1 MRQLQSIA
9 PEKARHSRPMKSRA
23 VSSFWISYRRLP
35 AEVQLAAK
43 KQYRLWLSDP
53 HHPSLRFKK
62 VGNDWSARITG
73 DYRAVGVMDGDTV
86 IWYFIGTHAE
96 YDRLLGTK

>member
-1 MRQLQSIA
+1 
-9 PEKARHSRPMKSRA
+9 MKSRA
-23 VSSFWISYRRLP
+23 VGSFWSSYQRLP
-35 AEVQLAAK
+35 AAIQRAAR

-62 VGNDWSARITG
+62 VGSDWSARITE

-86 IWYFIGTHAE
+86 IWYFVGTHAE
-96 YDRLLGTK
+96 YDRILGKK

>member
-1 MRQLQSIA
+1 
-9 PEKARHSRPMKSRA
+9 MKSRA
-23 VSSFWISYRRLP
+23 VSSFWIGYRRLP
-35 AEVQLAAK
+35 AEVQTAAK

-62 VGNDWSARITG
+62 VGSDWSARITG
-73 DYRAVGVMDGDTV
+73 DYRSVGVMAMNGRGERKFIMDGDTV

-96 YDRLLGTK
+96 YDRLLGKR

>member
-1 MRQLQSIA
+1 
-9 PEKARHSRPMKSRA
+9 MKSRA
-23 VSSFWISYRRLP
+23 VSSFWIGYRRLP
-35 AEVQLAAK
+35 AEVQIAAK

-62 VGNDWSARITG
+62 VGSDWSARITG
-73 DYRAVGVMDGDTV
+73 DYRAVGVMDDDTV

-96 YDRLLGTK
+96 YDRLLGKR